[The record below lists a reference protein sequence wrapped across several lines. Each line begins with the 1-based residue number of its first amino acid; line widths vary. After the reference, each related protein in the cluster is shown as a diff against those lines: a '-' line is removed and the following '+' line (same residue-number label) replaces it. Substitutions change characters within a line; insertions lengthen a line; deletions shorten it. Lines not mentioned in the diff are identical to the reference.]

1 MVSRAGAAPK
11 WNGAHDSAW
20 RFMPTIRFDIAGCT
34 LHPVDLAI
42 STSSIFTRALYR
54 SARSAGPAPVRIPP
68 SRQAAHP
75 GEGVR
80 SRAGASRSVRI
91 PYNPRQG
98 ARVPRTV
105 TKVHMK
111 RTLLLVTIVVTLG
124 TWIARASAQQG
135 AGNDVEVVQLRPNI
149 HLIGGA
155 GGNIVAQVGPDGVI
169 LVDAGSTAMADTVL
183 AAVRRLTPL
192 PIRYII
198 NTSMDADHVGG
209 NEKLS
214 RAGLSI
220 LPGAVAAGAG
230 LNDDLVSNGGAASVL
245 AHENVLSRMT
255 AAGGPSALLPTKTF
269 AYRMYSM
276 YLNGE
281 GIQVIHQPAAHT
293 DGDTIVF
300 FRRGDVIATGDI
312 IDTTRFPFID
322 VKRGGTMQGE
332 LDALNRLMDLSIH
345 NLPIMWQSDRT
356 LLVPGHGHVYDKL
369 DLLEYRDAMT
379 VVRDRVQDLIDQGR
393 TLAQVK
399 AANPT
404 LGYRSQY
411 GTDTGPWT
419 TDMFVEVIY
428 NELRGKK

>member
-1 MVSRAGAAPK
+1 MLAAIWAAAVAAGM
-11 WNGAHDSAW
+11 S
-20 RFMPTIRFDIAGCT
+20 FDG
-34 LHPVDLAI
+34 
-42 STSSIFTRALYR
+42 
-54 SARSAGPAPVRIPP
+54 
-68 SRQAAHP
+68 
-75 GEGVR
+75 
-80 SRAGASRSVRI
+80 
-91 PYNPRQG
+91 
-98 ARVPRTV
+98 
-105 TKVHMK
+105 
-111 RTLLLVTIVVTLG
+111 
-124 TWIARASAQQG
+124 SAQRAVAQQEKSSG
-135 AGNDVEVVQLRPNI
+135 LEVVQLRPNFYV
-149 HLIGGA
+149 IGGA
-155 GGNIVAQVGPDGVI
+155 GGNIVVQTGPEGVI
-169 LVDAGSTAMADTVL
+169 LVDSGSTAMADDVL
-183 AAVRRLTPL
+183 AAIRRLSPL

-209 NEKLS
+209 NDKLA

-230 LNDDLVSNGGAASVL
+230 LNDDLVSNSGRASVL
-245 AHENVLSRMT
+245 AHENVQTRMT
-255 AAGGPSALLPTKTF
+255 ASTGPQAVPSALWPTKTF

-281 GIQVIHQPAAHT
+281 GIQVIHMPAAHT

-312 IDTTRFPFID
+312 IDTTRWPFID
-322 VKRGGTMQGE
+322 TKRGGTVQGE

-345 NLPIMWQSDRT
+345 NLPIQWHPDRT
-356 LLVPGHGHVYDKL
+356 LLVPGHGFVYDKL
-369 DLLEYRDAMT
+369 DLLEYRDAVT

-411 GTDTGPWT
+411 GADTGEWT

-428 NELRGKK
+428 NELTASRKKGK